1 MCVHVCKDN
10 RVCTTSI
17 IRVDNRMDFFFLNHQ
32 VLKKARVLFCKHQT
46 E

>member
-17 IRVDNRMDFFFLNHQ
+17 IRVDNRMDFFFKSSGSEESTCSIL
-32 VLKKARVLFCKHQT
+32 QT
-46 E
+46 PN